1 VTASRDFHRDSGQE
15 LFAVVEHEQR
25 ALVAEPL
32 GELAAPVDRGGDRG
46 HDQVGI
52 SERRQGDEP
61 DAVRKFVRH
70 LGRRLNREAGLPAA
84 ARPGQRQQARAVEQL
99 EHDLQLLLPADKR
112 RRLYRKV
119 RQVEGAQERE
129 VVRAELIEVLGR
141 CQVLEPVRSKV
152 AHIGV

>member
-1 VTASRDFHRDSGQE
+1 M
-15 LFAVVEHEQR
+15 
-25 ALVAEPL
+25 
-32 GELAAPVDRGGDRG
+32 
-46 HDQVGI
+46 
-52 SERRQGDEP
+52 
-61 DAVRKFVRH
+61 
-70 LGRRLNREAGLPAA
+70 
-84 ARPGQRQQARAVEQL
+84 EQL